1 MQKIESRN
9 RRALIKILKLGGLL
23 GLGGVV
29 FEREYSLMQL
39 SLGY

>member
-9 RRALIKILKLGGLL
+9 RFALIKIPKLGGLL

-29 FEREYSLMQL
+29 FEQEYSSMQS